1 MDDGNLI
8 GTVFLDHKK
17 AFDMVDHK
25 HLCKKLQYYKIS
37 TNSMK
42 WFESYLSL
50 RKHNLCIGSNIS
62 NPEPVKYGVP
72 QGFILGSLLFNIFIN
87 DLPLENLTSD
97 IDMYADDTTLSI
109 NGKNIFEIEAIL
121 NEDLNSVNMW
131 CTNNNMV
138 INPTKTTCML
148 IGTKQ
153 RKAMMEKEF
162 NIYIS
167 NENIQNVNIQKLL
180 GIYLDWKNQID
191 YICKNISSRLFLFA
205 KIKQY
210 LDQKCNILFFNSYI
224 LPIFDF
230 CCIVWGNCS
239 EEGIQRITKL
249 QKRAARIILD
259 APFFT
264 PTQQLFDSLNWLP
277 FREKNS
283 YHKLILAYTILNN
296 KAPDYHKKLC
306 IPSSESHSRN
316 LRSDSNNNLSVIRP
330 KTNVMKKSFA

>member
-1 MDDGNLI
+1 
-8 GTVFLDHKK
+8 
-17 AFDMVDHK
+17 
-25 HLCKKLQYYKIS
+25 
-37 TNSMK
+37 MK

-162 NIYIS
+162 NIYIG

-180 GIYLDWKNQID
+180 GIYLDHNLDWKN
-191 YICKNISSRLFLFA
+191 
-205 KIKQY
+205 
-210 LDQKCNILFFNSYI
+210 
-224 LPIFDF
+224 
-230 CCIVWGNCS
+230 
-239 EEGIQRITKL
+239 
-249 QKRAARIILD
+249 
-259 APFFT
+259 
-264 PTQQLFDSLNWLP
+264 
-277 FREKNS
+277 
-283 YHKLILAYTILNN
+283 
-296 KAPDYHKKLC
+296 
-306 IPSSESHSRN
+306 
-316 LRSDSNNNLSVIRP
+316 
-330 KTNVMKKSFA
+330 